1 MERRAAQGGGVFGGV
16 AGAGAAAAFAEDD
29 VEHPVEL
36 IFHAPMAAY
45 GARETGSVQTQTG
58 EGVAAFEAA
67 VPVEFAHGFHAANAL
82 KALPFVAVGKPADVG
97 ALPVAARFES
107 AVALFHRLAVD
118 EGGVASGDDG
128 GEVALDFGQRGALVS
143 FEG

>member
-82 KALPFVAVGKPADVG
+82 KALPFVAVGKTS
-97 ALPVAARFES
+97 RCRRS
-107 AVALFHRLAVD
+107 
-118 EGGVASGDDG
+118 ASGG
-128 GEVALDFGQRGALVS
+128 AFRVGRGPFPPTLSGRGWRRQRR
-143 FEG
+143 